1 MHTPNLYRPV
11 REFVDSL
18 QQSGGKPLYEL
29 TPQEARNVLRSVQK
43 SETLPAAA
51 QITEISVPLTAKRN
65 MRLLLVKPEHA
76 PENLPL
82 VFYIHGGGWVMG
94 DETTHDRLI
103 RQMAND
109 IPAAV
114 AFPVY
119 IPSPEAQYPQTTNDL
134 FTALQYIAAHAE
146 EYGVNGK
153 FLTVAGDSVGG
164 NMATVM
170 ALLAKKNGNNPKISF
185 QLLLYPV
192 TDADFHT
199 ASYKE
204 FADGPWL
211 TKKAMEWF
219 WQQYAPDKKS
229 RQEIYASPLRANP
242 EDLSDLPPALIIT
255 DENDVLRDEGEAYA
269 RKLNTAGVPVGSVR
283 INGTIHDFLVLN
295 ALADT
300 EPTQE
305 AYKLMINTL
314 QNALNLPEK
323 YADNTQK

>member
-11 REFVDSL
+11 QEFVDNL
-18 QQSGGKPLYEL
+18 QKSGGKPLYEL
-29 TPQEARNVLRSVQK
+29 TPEEARNVLRSVQK
-43 SETLPAAA
+43 SEVLPTAAR
-51 QITEISVPLTAKRN
+51 ITEINVPLSDRRS
-65 MRLLLVKPEHA
+65 MRLLLVKPEHT

-119 IPSPEAQYPQTTNDL
+119 TPSPEAQYPQTTNDL
-134 FTALQYIAAHAE
+134 SAAFQYIVAHAE
-146 EYGVNGK
+146 EYGVNEK
-153 FLTVAGDSVGG
+153 LLAVAGDSVGG

-170 ALLAKKNGNNPKISF
+170 ALLAKKNGNNPEISF

-192 TDADFHT
+192 TDAAFNT
-199 ASYKE
+199 ASYRE
-204 FADGPWL
+204 YADGPWL

-219 WQQYAPDKKS
+219 WQQYAPEEKS
-229 RQEIYASPLRANP
+229 RQEIYASPLRASP

-269 RKLNTAGVPVGSVR
+269 RKLNEAGVPVSSVR

-300 EPTQE
+300 EPTRE
-305 AYKLMINTL
+305 AYKLAVNTL

-323 YADNTQK
+323 CPS